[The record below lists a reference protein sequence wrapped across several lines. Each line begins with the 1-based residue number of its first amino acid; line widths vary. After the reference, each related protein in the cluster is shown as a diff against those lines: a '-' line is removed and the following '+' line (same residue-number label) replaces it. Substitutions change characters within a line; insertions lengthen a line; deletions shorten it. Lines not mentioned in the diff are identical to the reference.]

1 MTDLPDLLAED
12 RIRCGCEIRSKK
24 RALQT
29 IAELLGASLRD
40 DPAETGAEDD
50 SDALP
55 HTGPGTDANT
65 DTSARDVARDADSA
79 DATQEPTI
87 SDMDILDA
95 LITRERLGSTGI
107 GHGFALPHSRLAG
120 IEEPLAA
127 LVTLTDGVDFE
138 AIDDVAVD
146 VVVGLLVPKECNDEH
161 LQILATLARRFKD
174 AEQRDAIRSCTDA
187 KALMSYLTSTSPSA

>member
-1 MTDLPDLLAED
+1 MTDLPDLLA
-12 RIRCGCEIRSKK
+12 
-24 RALQT
+24 
-29 IAELLGASLRD
+29 
-40 DPAETGAEDD
+40 P
-50 SDALP
+50 
-55 HTGPGTDANT
+55 
-65 DTSARDVARDADSA
+65 A

-107 GHGFALPHSRLAG
+107 GHGVALPHSRLAG

-146 VVVGLLVPKECNDEH
+146 VVVGLLVPEECNDEH